1 MPTKWKREQ
10 NLLDTEAL
18 DGNETK
24 MFHFVTELS
33 ELELKDCDLVKMF
46 LYRNKDVKILSRFC
60 YNHNVKVQSRYLLI
74 KTKTSCL

>member
-10 NLLDTEAL
+10 NLLYTEAL

-33 ELELKDCDLVKMF
+33 KLELKDCDLVQMF
-46 LYRNKDVKILSRFC
+46 LYRNK
-60 YNHNVKVQSRYLLI
+60 NI
-74 KTKTSCL
+74 KN